1 METKGCPSVARAWT
15 LFLGLPGEL
24 NRTEL
29 VWVSAQQLAHGK
41 VSAAMI
47 IVAIINANP

>member
-1 METKGCPSVARAWT
+1 METKGCPSVAKAWT
-15 LFLGLPGEL
+15 LFLGLPEEV
-24 NRTEL
+24 NRTGP
-29 VWVSAQQLAHGK
+29 VRVSAQQLAHGK